1 MKRTF
6 VFFMLIFVSV
16 MFVGCNENP
25 SKSIDFSE
33 IEYLAL
39 KMPDETE
46 HKLKDT
52 DTEQIIE
59 ILSAASTASQDDDL
73 DGGLS
78 FNAYVDEAVKYT
90 FNIYSSNYISI
101 AADGESYMYQISPDD
116 YKVIEDIAESYK

>member
-1 MKRTF
+1 
-6 VFFMLIFVSV
+6 
-16 MFVGCNENP
+16 
-25 SKSIDFSE
+25 
-33 IEYLAL
+33 
-39 KMPDETE
+39 MPDETE

-78 FNAYVDEAVKYT
+78 FNAYVDETVKYT
-90 FNIYSSNYISI
+90 FNICSNNYISI
-101 AADGESYMYQISPDD
+101 VADSESYMYQISPDD